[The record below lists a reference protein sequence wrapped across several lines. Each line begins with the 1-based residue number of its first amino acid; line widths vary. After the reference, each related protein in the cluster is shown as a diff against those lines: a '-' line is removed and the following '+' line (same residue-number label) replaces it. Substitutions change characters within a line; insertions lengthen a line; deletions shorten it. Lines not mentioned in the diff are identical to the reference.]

1 MRRLV
6 TWSSISWVVVVAG
19 LRLALD
25 HQPAAAQTPPATGAT
40 MPRAGSI
47 LPKIF
52 LRHDQSQTVD
62 EINEHLKQT
71 G

>member
-1 MRRLV
+1 
-6 TWSSISWVVVVAG
+6 
-19 LRLALD
+19 LALD

-40 MPRAGSI
+40 TPQAGSI
-47 LPKIF
+47 LLTIF
-52 LRHDQSQTVD
+52 LRHDQSKPID

>member
-47 LPKIF
+47 LLKIF

>member
-6 TWSSISWVVVVAG
+6 TRSSISWVVVVAG
-19 LRLALD
+19 LCLALD

-47 LPKIF
+47 LLKIF

-62 EINEHLKQT
+62 EINEHLKQR

>member
-6 TWSSISWVVVVAG
+6 TRSSISWVVVVAG
-19 LRLALD
+19 LCLALD

-40 MPRAGSI
+40 TPQAGSI
-47 LPKIF
+47 LLTIF
-52 LRHDQSQTVD
+52 LRHDQSKPID